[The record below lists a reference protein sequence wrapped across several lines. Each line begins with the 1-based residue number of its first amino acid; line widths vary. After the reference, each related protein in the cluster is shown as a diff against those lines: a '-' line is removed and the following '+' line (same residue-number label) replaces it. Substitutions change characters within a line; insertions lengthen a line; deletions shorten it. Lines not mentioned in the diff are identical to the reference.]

1 LNVDRSKIRVLLAKP
16 GLDGHDRGAKVVGML
31 LRDAGMEVIYTGLRQ
46 SIEQIISAAMQESV
60 DVIALSV
67 LSGVHIKLS
76 EKLIKA
82 LKARGLSNMPV
93 VLGGIIPPRDIAE
106 LKSIGVD
113 EVFPVHSTFDD
124 IIDYFDRRFINRV
137 KK

>member
-1 LNVDRSKIRVLLAKP
+1 MNVDRSKIRVLLAKP